1 MSIKRCVGSLLAAGI
16 LGVTSMGAAAQE
28 KWPTRPIQL
37 IVPFAA
43 GGDTDFNARVYSQY
57 MTDEL
62 GVSLPVINATG
73 AGGSIGARQVK
84 NAKPDGYTV
93 LFFHSAMFVN
103 EASGLIDFSFRDF
116 EFGAIVAREAG
127 NLIVVKADAKW
138 QTLEDLVKDSQANPD
153 KINITGNIGATTYL
167 IAKLLNKAGAELNI
181 IDMGGSSER
190 LRAIM
195 GGHIEVSQ
203 NPLGQI
209 KAYVEQGDIRPL
221 AALTDERMPQFPDVP
236 TTKEAGYD
244 ATFQYDYFF
253 LFPKGTPREIVD
265 RFVDAAERVSKNPA
279 YIKDIADKYYQ
290 QPFFLRG
297 EEGLK
302 RMEAMDKVVQAV
314 DLKIQK

>member
-1 MSIKRCVGSLLAAGI
+1 MSMKKYLRGMLVAGV
-16 LGVTSMGAAAQE
+16 LGTVATGAAAQD
-28 KWPTRPIQL
+28 KWPSHAIQL

-57 MTDEL
+57 MADEL

-103 EASGLIDFSFRDF
+103 QASGLIDFSFRDF

-127 NLIVVKADAKW
+127 NLIVVKSDAKW
-138 QTLEDLVKDSQANPD
+138 NTLEELVKDSQANPG

-190 LRAIM
+190 MRAIM

-209 KAYVEQGDIRPL
+209 KPFIEKGDIKAL
-221 AALTDERMPQFPDVP
+221 AALTDERLPQFPNVP
-236 TTKEAGYD
+236 TTKEVGYD

-265 RFVDAAERVSKNPA
+265 RFIDAAERVSKNPK
-279 YIKDIADKYYQ
+279 YIKDIQEKYYQ

-302 RMEAMDKVVQAV
+302 RMEAMDKVVRAV
-314 DLKIQK
+314 DLKIEK

>member
-1 MSIKRCVGSLLAAGI
+1 MSIKRYLNSALVAGVLGTMAVGA
-16 LGVTSMGAAAQE
+16 TAQE
-28 KWPTRPIQL
+28 NWPTRPIQL

-57 MTDEL
+57 MTKEL

-84 NAKPDGYTV
+84 AAKPDGYTV

-103 EASGLIDFSFRDF
+103 QASGLIDFSYRDF

-127 NLIVVKADAKW
+127 NLIVVKADSKW
-138 QTLEDLVKDSQANPD
+138 NTLGDLVKDSQANPD

-167 IAKLLNKAGAELNI
+167 IAKLLNNAGAKLNI

-209 KAYVEQGDIRPL
+209 KAYIEQGDIKAL
-221 AALTDERMPQFPDVP
+221 AALTDERLPQFPNVP
-236 TTKEAGYD
+236 TTAEAGYD

-253 LFPKGTPREIVD
+253 LFPKGTPKPIVD
-265 RFVDAAERVSKNPA
+265 RFIDAAEKVSKNPS
-279 YIKDIADKYYQ
+279 YIKDIQDKYYQ

-302 RMEAMDKVVQAV
+302 RMESMDKVVQAV
-314 DLKIQK
+314 DLLIQK